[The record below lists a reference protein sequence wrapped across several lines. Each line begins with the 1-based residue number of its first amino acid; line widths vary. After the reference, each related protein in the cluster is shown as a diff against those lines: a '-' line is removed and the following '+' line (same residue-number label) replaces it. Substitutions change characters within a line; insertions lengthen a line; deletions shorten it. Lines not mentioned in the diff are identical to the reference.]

1 MLGASA
7 DSCMMREIGGVRTV
21 ELVYV
26 GGLLRMGGGSL
37 LVLVWRSVGE
47 GESDVWL
54 VREDI

>member
-1 MLGASA
+1 MLGAAA
-7 DSCMMREIGGVRTV
+7 DSCRRRESGGGRTG

-54 VREDI
+54 VRADI